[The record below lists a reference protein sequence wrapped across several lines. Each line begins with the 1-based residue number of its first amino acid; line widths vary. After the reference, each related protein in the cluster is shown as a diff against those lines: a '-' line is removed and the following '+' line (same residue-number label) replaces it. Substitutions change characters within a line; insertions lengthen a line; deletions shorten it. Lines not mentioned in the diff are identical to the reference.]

1 MTLKVFKGGRQICI
15 HNGAYVLHFQE
26 ITSLLNLANP
36 IIPLTASMDTF
47 LSAKYSAISVQ
58 TLFKEFI
65 TNMNKIISSDRYNFK
80 SV

>member
-1 MTLKVFKGGRQICI
+1 MTLKVFTGGRQICI

-36 IIPLTASMDTF
+36 IIPLTASMDTYPW
-47 LSAKYSAISVQ
+47 AKYSAISVQ

-65 TNMNKIISSDRYNFK
+65 ANMNKIISSDRYNFT

>member
-1 MTLKVFKGGRQICI
+1 MYPCQFHHTFN
-15 HNGAYVLHFQE
+15 NGAYVLHFQE

-58 TLFKEFI
+58 TLFKEYI